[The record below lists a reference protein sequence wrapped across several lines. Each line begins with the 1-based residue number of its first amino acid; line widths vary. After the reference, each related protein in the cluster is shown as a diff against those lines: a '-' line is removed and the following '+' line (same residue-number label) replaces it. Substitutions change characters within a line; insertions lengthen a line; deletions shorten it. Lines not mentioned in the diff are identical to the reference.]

1 MKARR
6 FTAAT
11 MQKALK
17 IVREQMGPDA
27 VILSNHRV
35 KGGVEII
42 VAENYEPRS
51 ANTVAP
57 VYNEDHEDGLPSPTF
72 SGSAR
77 AAQQSPKTDKN
88 PWPFLS
94 AEEQKDVADQLKLQ
108 DQLEALKQQRD
119 AENKKQNT
127 PASQAAKANASRRV
141 EKSRA
146 DEDEPYRGNAK
157 QSRFPGLGF
166 TDTPQPLPTSFDD
179 LQSPVANINSKEAL
193 RDALNSIKESR
204 ESGAPMPRPL
214 FGLEGGGAEPANSAS
229 QREDSFEARA
239 RKQTEEQLRKS
250 EEEKAYSRQL
260 IDDVRGELQ
269 SLKDLLKSGQGNQ
282 TDQLA
287 ARFVW
292 KKYSPNNSL
301 QVKLWQRLEQMG
313 FSDWLIHQLVHDV
326 KSDEDDAKTWQSVLR
341 DVTHHLPVAPSDKLK
356 RGGIYALVGP
366 TGAGKTTTLAKM
378 AVRYVIEHEG
388 HQVGLITLDNYRL
401 AAHDQLKTLG
411 QILGVPV
418 QVADDEHPLRQC
430 IENLSECD
438 LILIDTAGL
447 TPEHPM
453 LKYQLDQIKQLG
465 PTVNTLL
472 TLPATSHSR
481 VLRKVYHNY
490 KAAGLTGCVL
500 TKLDEASCLGDAIS
514 VLLEN
519 DLALSYYTDGQRI
532 PDDFHVADAKALV
545 KRSVQIAQAEQ
556 QLAKE
561 TYGMA
566 QHG

>member
-42 VAENYEPRS
+42 VAENYEPKS
-51 ANTVAP
+51 ANAVAP
-57 VYNEDHEDGLPSPTF
+57 VYSEDREDGLPSPHF
-72 SGSAR
+72 SR
-77 AAQQSPKTDKN
+77 AEKATAPQSKKQDTNSDS

-94 AEEQKDVADQLKLQ
+94 EEEQKDVADQLKLQ
-108 DQLEALKQQRD
+108 DQLEALKKQRD
-119 AENKKQNT
+119 GEKA
-127 PASQAAKANASRRV
+127 PANSEQEYK
-141 EKSRA
+141 
-146 DEDEPYRGNAK
+146 GNPN

-166 TDTPQPLPTSFDD
+166 TDKPQPLPTSFNDF
-179 LQSPVANINSKEAL
+179 QSPAGGLTSKEAL
-193 RDALNSIKESR
+193 RDALNNIKEGR
-204 ESGAPMPRPL
+204 ENGAPMPRPIL
-214 FGLEGGGAEPANSAS
+214 GMDGQDENPKQPNHQQSY
-229 QREDSFEARA
+229 EARA
-239 RKQTEEQLRKS
+239 LRQTEEQLRKH
-250 EEEKAYSRQL
+250 EVEQEYNRQL

-269 SLKDLLKSGQGNQ
+269 SLKDILKSNQ
-282 TDQLA
+282 A
-287 ARFVW
+287 EVVPASFVW
-292 KKYSPNNSL
+292 KKHSPSNQL

-313 FSDWLIHQLVHDV
+313 FSDWLIYQLVHDV
-326 KSDEDDAKTWQSVLR
+326 KPDDGDSKVWQGILR
-341 DVTHHLPVAPSDKLK
+341 DITHHIPISPSDKLK

-366 TGAGKTTTLAKM
+366 TGAGKTTTIAKM
-378 AVRYVIEHEG
+378 AVRYVIEHEN

-418 QVADDEHPLRQC
+418 QVADDEHPITKC
-430 IENLSECD
+430 IENLSDCD

-490 KAAGLTGCVL
+490 KAAGLTGCIL
-500 TKLDEASCLGDAIS
+500 TKLDEASSLGDAIS
-514 VLLEN
+514 VLLETE
-519 DLALSYYTDGQRI
+519 LALSYCTDGQRI
-532 PDDFHVADAKALV
+532 PDDMHIADAKLLV
-545 KRSVQIAQAEQ
+545 KRTVQIAQYEQ

-561 TYGMA
+561 AYATA